1 MVKTTTTLRIV
12 EIMLALVKRE
22 LSASV
27 VTIQG
32 TMKMN
37 YRHGVF

>member
-1 MVKTTTTLRIV
+1 MVKTKTTLRIV
-12 EIMLALVKRE
+12 EMMLTIVKTE
-22 LSASV
+22 LSTSV

-32 TMKMN
+32 IMKMN

>member
-12 EIMLALVKRE
+12 EMMLTIVKRD

-27 VTIQG
+27 VTIQC
-32 TMKMN
+32 TVKRN